1 MSVGKTRSHT
11 ECVLCV
17 SVLSHSRGCRHE
29 HGKVTAYQ
37 SSIHRVSSYKFFMET
52 WWRLDVLLENFIRS
66 PVQIKIEGLE
76 RLSSK
81 SLIRF
86 NVTSKALVE
95 TETEPGCQNL
105 MTRPQKS
112 EVSTEFIGLR
122 LLIPLLQFRLSLPT
136 SHCSFTTKFPMTQS
150 DRNFPKPHHK
160 GLSYLS
166 QLYPGLS
173 QHWGMGR
180 TG

>member
-1 MSVGKTRSHT
+1 M
-11 ECVLCV
+11 
-17 SVLSHSRGCRHE
+17 
-29 HGKVTAYQ
+29 
-37 SSIHRVSSYKFFMET
+37 
-52 WWRLDVLLENFIRS
+52 LLENFIRS

-81 SLIRF
+81 SLIKF

-136 SHCSFTTKFPMTQS
+136 SPCSFTTKFPMTQS

-160 GLSYLS
+160 GPPRGQQRASFGQSGQYRKAVQKKIRLEMWAGS
-166 QLYPGLS
+166 
-173 QHWGMGR
+173 
-180 TG
+180 